1 MAPAALSLTTV
12 LIGTTATQMQRRD
25 ANWTLKG
32 MGRNMILL
40 TGATGRVGSAAAK
53 ALARANIPFRALV
66 RDPDKVA
73 FDPDAAEIVQGDLN
87 DPAIVKQALQG
98 VSRALIVMGN
108 HPDQAKLER
117 QFASLAADA
126 GVSHLVKVSSMEA
139 APDATATLPKNHYD
153 TEQHIASLGVDW
165 TFLRPNYYMQN
176 MLMYAGSIA
185 RTNSFALPLG
195 TAKTAMIDSRDV
207 GEVAAVV
214 LTGEGHAGQAYRL
227 TGPAIMDF
235 HEVAARMGT
244 VLERPVSYVAQS
256 PEAFREVLGQ
266 FIQSVWQLD
275 AVCELFAE
283 IAAGSLE
290 EQHSTTADLLG
301 RPAVD
306 LETFTRR
313 FAGAFAPAG

>member
-1 MAPAALSLTTV
+1 
-12 LIGTTATQMQRRD
+12 MQRRD
-25 ANWTLKG
+25 ANWTLTG

-87 DPAIVKQALQG
+87 DPGVVEQALQG
-98 VSRALIVMGN
+98 VSRALIVMSN

-227 TGPAIMDF
+227 TGPAMMDF

-301 RPAVD
+301 RPAVG
-306 LETFTRR
+306 LETFTRQ

>member
-25 ANWTLKG
+25 ANWTLTG

-87 DPAIVKQALQG
+87 DPAIVEQALQG

-227 TGPAIMDF
+227 TGPAMMDF

-256 PEAFREVLGQ
+256 PEVFREVLGQ

-306 LETFTRR
+306 LETFTRQ

>member
-12 LIGTTATQMQRRD
+12 LIRTTATQMQRRD
-25 ANWTLKG
+25 ANWTLAG

-73 FDPDAAEIVQGDLN
+73 FDPDAAEILQGDLN
-87 DPAIVKQALQG
+87 DPAIVEQALQG

-139 APDATATLPKNHYD
+139 ASDATATLPKNHYD

-227 TGPAIMDF
+227 TGPAVMDF

-244 VLERPVSYVAQS
+244 VLKRPVSYVAQS

-266 FIQSVWQLD
+266 FIQSAWQLD

-290 EQHSTTADLLG
+290 EQTSTTADLLG

-306 LETFTRR
+306 LETFTRQ
-313 FAGAFAPAG
+313 FAAVFAPAT

>member
-25 ANWTLKG
+25 AIWTLKG

-53 ALARANIPFRALV
+53 ALARANIPLRALV
-66 RDPDKVA
+66 RDPGKVA

-98 VSRALIVMGN
+98 VSRALTVMGN
-108 HPDQAKLER
+108 HPDQANLER

-165 TFLRPNYYMQN
+165 TSLRPNYYMQN

-185 RTNSFALPLG
+185 RTSSFALPLS
-195 TAKTAMIDSRDV
+195 TAKTTMIDSRDV
-207 GEVAAVV
+207 GEVAAAV
-214 LTGEGHAGQAYRL
+214 LTDGGHAGQAYRL
-227 TGPAIMDF
+227 TGPAMMDF

-306 LETFTRR
+306 LETFTRQ